1 MERVSTLLR
10 KKSQTGC
17 EDFFTA
23 AEDTG
28 MAAALILPHHPAH
41 HASQG

>member
-1 MERVSTLLR
+1 MVLSE
-10 KKSQTGC
+10 KSQIRC

-23 AEDTG
+23 AEDTWT
-28 MAAALILPHHPAH
+28 AAALMLPHHPAH